1 VLRSTSIY
9 IKTDTCALATLG
21 YRVAILDKGN
31 GGSDGRWI
39 KEYADA
45 NANANT
51 KMQDAG
57 CGMWDAGCRMQ
68 DTGHGMQNARCRCKG
83 YLKDV

>member
-1 VLRSTSIY
+1 LTTV
-9 IKTDTCALATLG
+9 G

-45 NANANT
+45 NANT
-51 KMQDAG
+51 K
-57 CGMWDAGCRMQ
+57 MWDAVLEEEDSHKCNGERSEGCEDPSRS
-68 DTGHGMQNARCRCKG
+68 
-83 YLKDV
+83 